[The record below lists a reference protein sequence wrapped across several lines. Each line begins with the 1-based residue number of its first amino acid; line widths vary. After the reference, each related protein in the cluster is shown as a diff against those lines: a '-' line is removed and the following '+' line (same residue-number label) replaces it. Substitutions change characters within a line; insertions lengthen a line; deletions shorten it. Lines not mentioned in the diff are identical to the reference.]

1 MIHFQRCNSATARA
15 LVLKTQD
22 DLVTLGEGAPS
33 ERGLLGE
40 PLGEVKG
47 YSS

>member
-1 MIHFQRCNSATARA
+1 MMHFQRCNSATPGI
-15 LVLKTQD
+15 LVLETQAD
-22 DLVTLGEGAPS
+22 NSGEGAPD
-33 ERGLLGE
+33 ERGFLGE